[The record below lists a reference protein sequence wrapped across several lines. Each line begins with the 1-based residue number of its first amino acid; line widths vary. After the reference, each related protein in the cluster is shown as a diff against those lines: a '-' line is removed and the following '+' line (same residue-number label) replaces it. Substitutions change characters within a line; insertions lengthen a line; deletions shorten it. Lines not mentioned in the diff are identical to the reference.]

1 MDTAEEFAPLVLMVL
16 VVCVSPLLA
25 RASRGWVPDTVWL
38 LLGGLLIGP
47 SVLGLAAPSESL
59 GLLSEIGLGLLF
71 LLAGFEID
79 PQAMRSRQ
87 GRLAWLVWAVSFA
100 LAVVFT
106 ALFAGDIGFFGWA
119 AVGIALTSTALGTL
133 LPILTSAGVL
143 RTPVGAGT
151 MVHGAVGE
159 LGPVLAMAL
168 LLTGRDFSLNALV
181 LVAFV
186 VIMVLT
192 VVLPLHLGSRIPALR
207 RALID
212 GASGTSQLVLRVIM
226 LVLITLMFLSAVLDL
241 DVVLGAFIAGM
252 LVRRIAPAE
261 ATDRLETGLQTL
273 GFSFFIPVFFVYS
286 GMGIAVAAVAEA
298 PLMLLGFFAAIVLL
312 RGLPLVLGERFLHIT
327 PGVTGLRQQT
337 QIGLYGATG
346 LPIIVAVTSLAES
359 SELITAEVGSLLVL
373 AGACTVLILP
383 ALAALLQATAP
394 TTGTDSAEAGPAVDE
409 PR

>member
-106 ALFAGDIGFFGWA
+106 AVFAGEIGFFGWA

-133 LPILTSAGVL
+133 LPILSNAGVL

-186 VIMVLT
+186 IIMVLT